1 MKPKPMFP
9 YRRPKK
15 RPKGG
20 PRRQRDGN
28 GRRVPQSAAELLPL
42 LQPATKSLAQML
54 AGNVKASGQAVH
66 ARNVLAQAEKLVAER
81 AVDRLPPAARE
92 EFFEQLARLKLTVAD
107 AEAMLREQELAAAEP
122 AAPIEEMPEVSAERL
137 REVALSLAVTTSNA
151 AVEQRRMPASP
162 EAAEGEPEPR
172 LAPEATPAA
181 PAVPSTPPPRLGAKS
196 RERLRLKSVV
206 AKPEDGAEG

>member
-20 PRRQRDGN
+20 ARRQRDGN

-66 ARNVLAQAEKLVAER
+66 ARNVLAQAERLVAER

-107 AEAMLREQELAAAEP
+107 AEAMLQEQEAAAEP
-122 AAPIEEMPEVSAERL
+122 APAIEEPTEISAERL
-137 REVALSLAVTTSNA
+137 RELALSLAVTTSNA
-151 AVEQRRMPASP
+151 AAEQAREPAP
-162 EAAEGEPEPR
+162 PPADEREEEPPA
-172 LAPEATPAA
+172 LADSA
-181 PAVPSTPPPRLGAKS
+181 PATTSATPRLGLKS

-206 AKPEDGAEG
+206 AKPEEGGEAG

>member
-20 PRRQRDGN
+20 SRRQRDGN

-66 ARNVLAQAEKLVAER
+66 ARNVLAQAERLVAER

-107 AEAMLREQELAAAEP
+107 AEAMLEEQEAVAEP
-122 AAPIEEMPEVSAERL
+122 TAPAAQQNEISAERL
-137 REVALSLAVTTSNA
+137 REVALSLAVTTSSA
-151 AVEQRRMPASP
+151 AVEQARMPAPPATAEDEPAVADGGSP
-162 EAAEGEPEPR
+162 TA
-172 LAPEATPAA
+172 PAA
-181 PAVPSTPPPRLGAKS
+181 PNPRLGLKS
-196 RERLRLKSVV
+196 REKLRLKSVV
-206 AKPEDGAEG
+206 TGAGEEEEG

>member
-20 PRRQRDGN
+20 SRRQRDGN

-66 ARNVLAQAEKLVAER
+66 ARNVLAQAERLVAER

-107 AEAMLREQELAAAEP
+107 AEAMLEEQEPTAAVP
-122 AAPIEEMPEVSAERL
+122 AAPVVERSEVSAERL
-137 REVALSLAVTTSNA
+137 REVALSLAVTTSSA
-151 AVEQRRMPASP
+151 AVEQARMPAPPASQEEP
-162 EAAEGEPEPR
+162 SSAAEEETR
-172 LAPEATPAA
+172 ATPASA
-181 PAVPSTPPPRLGAKS
+181 PAPRLGVKS

-206 AKPEDGAEG
+206 AKPGEGGED

>member
-20 PRRQRDGN
+20 ARRQRDGN

-66 ARNVLAQAEKLVAER
+66 ARNVLAQAERLVAER

-107 AEAMLREQELAAAEP
+107 AEAMLQEQEAAAEP
-122 AAPIEEMPEVSAERL
+122 APAIEEPTEISAERL
-137 REVALSLAVTTSNA
+137 RELALSLAVTTSNA
-151 AVEQRRMPASP
+151 AAEQAREPAP
-162 EAAEGEPEPR
+162 PPADEREEEPPA
-172 LAPEATPAA
+172 LADSAPATPSA
-181 PAVPSTPPPRLGAKS
+181 TPRLGLKS

-206 AKPEDGAEG
+206 AKPEEGGEAG

>member
-20 PRRQRDGN
+20 ARRQRDGN

-66 ARNVLAQAEKLVAER
+66 ARNVLAQAERLVAER

-107 AEAMLREQELAAAEP
+107 AEAMFQEQETSAAEP
-122 AAPIEEMPEVSAERL
+122 APAVEAPNEVSAERL
-137 REVALSLAVTTSNA
+137 REVALSLAVTTSSA
-151 AVEQRRMPASP
+151 
-162 EAAEGEPEPR
+162 AAEQARVPPPPGQREQKEESPV
-172 LAPEATPAA
+172 LSAAAGPAA
-181 PAVPSTPPPRLGAKS
+181 NTGPTPRLGVKS

-206 AKPEDGAEG
+206 AKSEEDGDS